1 MERGAWPRRVAWAAW
16 RRRFSNGRPTRKF
29 PALGSLARHTH
40 GIIPFVSGLSFRLAH
55 ILLHHPHAQM
65 KFKGSLVDPTAL
77 LNVLSALEKLGTACI
92 MNLSP
97 TKIDFFMSKEFTK
110 GDECFVDVTMSSVFE
125 NISISSLND
134 DQIPLHIDIGNLM
147 RAIRSATSA
156 VACTVK
162 LTKKMAQPCLTFE
175 LQRSQHDHSITIQVC
190 CLYPSRRSS
199 VLFVISYRSACRV
212 ARVCACVGSRNVQDK
227 IVTLSLPRRTCRSSS
242 NRFAAWLKW
251 PNPTCPRPMSKF
263 SCPNCACWRESSTR

>member
-1 MERGAWPRRVAWAAW
+1 
-16 RRRFSNGRPTRKF
+16 
-29 PALGSLARHTH
+29 
-40 GIIPFVSGLSFRLAH
+40 
-55 ILLHHPHAQM
+55 M

-199 VLFVISYRSACRV
+199 VLFVISYSSACRV
-212 ARVCACVGSRNVQDK
+212 ARVCACVGSVAHCSRQICNALAAAQDVPIKLESIRRLAEVAEPDLPPPDVK
-227 IVTLSLPRRTCRSSS
+227 ILMPKLRVLARVLDKMKTVCSQGGNALPSSDQVYCRSGA
-242 NRFAAWLKW
+242 NV
-251 PNPTCPRPMSKF
+251 NI
-263 SCPNCACWRESSTR
+263 